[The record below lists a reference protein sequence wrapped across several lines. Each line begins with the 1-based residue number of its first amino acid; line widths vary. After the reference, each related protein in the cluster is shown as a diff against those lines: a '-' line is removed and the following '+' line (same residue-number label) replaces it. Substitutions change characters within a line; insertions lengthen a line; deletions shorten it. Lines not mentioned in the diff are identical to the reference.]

1 MKRKVEASNNATP
14 PFVFYSIK
22 VFFRDSIF
30 LCDMLKSPSEIT
42 VDQLQRFPMKW
53 QQEKTPVNISLTN

>member
-1 MKRKVEASNNATP
+1 MKRKVKRLYSCYASFCILFNIIN
-14 PFVFYSIK
+14 
-22 VFFRDSIF
+22 VFFRGSIF

-53 QQEKTPVNISLTN
+53 QQEKSQ